1 MRKFLSL
8 LLLIPAAAS
17 ADVTG
22 TAHVVDGDTVH
33 INSAKIRLHGV
44 DAPEQR
50 QTCMRDQSVWNC
62 GLESTETLKELINQ
76 SVVTC
81 TELGKG
87 RYKRIIG
94 VCYVQGRDLNAE
106 MVKLGMA
113 VAYSRYSNDY
123 IKFEEEA
130 KLNGVGMWS
139 SRFVMPWDWRR
150 GKRLSSMVTKAEN
163 SSACKIKGNI
173 NSKGERIY
181 HLPDTR
187 WYTQTIVSASKGE
200 KWFCT
205 EADATNSGWRPTH

>member
-33 INSAKIRLHGV
+33 INSAKIRLHGI
-44 DAPEQR
+44 DAPEQK

-62 GLESTETLKELINQ
+62 GLESTEALKELINQ

-81 TELGKG
+81 TELGKD

-123 IKFEEEA
+123 FKFQEQAE
-130 KLNGVGMWS
+130 LNGAGMWS
-139 SRFVMPWDWRR
+139 GQFVMPWDYRR
-150 GKRLSSMVTKAEN
+150 GKRLSSMVTKAGN
-163 SSACKIKGNI
+163 RSACNIKGNI
-173 NSKGERIY
+173 NSKGEPVR
-181 HLPDTR
+181 LT
-187 WYTQTIVSASKGE
+187 V
-200 KWFCT
+200 
-205 EADATNSGWRPTH
+205 